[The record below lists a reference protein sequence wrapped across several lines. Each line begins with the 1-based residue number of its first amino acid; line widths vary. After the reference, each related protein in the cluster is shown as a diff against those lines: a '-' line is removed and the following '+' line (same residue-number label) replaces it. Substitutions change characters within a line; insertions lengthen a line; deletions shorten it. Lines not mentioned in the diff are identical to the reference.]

1 MWDWAV
7 WGALMLAVGAGI
19 AALVLLFRRTRA
31 AYRDLG
37 RTQHTVSRE
46 IDELAA
52 RGEATAARAEA
63 AAGDTSQ
70 LQASLERLRVSLA
83 QLAVLTEALDEV
95 DGMLARALAVLPRK

>member
-7 WGALMLAVGAGI
+7 WGALIFALAAGV

-31 AYRDLG
+31 AYRDFG
-37 RTQHTVSRE
+37 RTQRTVSRE
-46 IDELAA
+46 IDELTA
-52 RGEATAARAEA
+52 RGEATAARAET
-63 AAGDTSQ
+63 AAGDTSE

-95 DGMLARALAVLPRK
+95 DGMLARAAAVLPGK

>member
-7 WGALMLAVGAGI
+7 WGALIVALGAGI
-19 AALVLLFRRTRA
+19 AALVLFFRRTRA
-31 AYRDLG
+31 AYRDFG
-37 RTQHTVSRE
+37 RTRQTMSRE

-63 AAGDTSQ
+63 AAGDTSD
-70 LQASLERLRVSLA
+70 LQASLERLRISLA

-95 DGMLARALAVLPRK
+95 DGMLARAMAVLPRK

>member
-31 AYRDLG
+31 AYRDFG